1 MSVQD
6 TTSESTLFGIA
17 FCICVSTLVA
27 LGSNLLG
34 PYFEEKHR
42 LFEQAREFEMTRKRI
57 SADAEKKNKKPAE
70 QVSSFS
76 INDDDDKTLTRLRN
90 RVMHLEREKEAL
102 GDEIIRLRR
111 KDSMARI
118 ELKVYKE
125 EAKNVQAG
133 MQREMSI
140 LRDMIRD
147 YRNGKNPGVCCT
159 ALDEKIVNGPP
170 ISAEAPGAFDRL
182 AKLDNFDRT
191 KLVHSF
197 GQTVQVNKVPD
208 VAA

>member
-1 MSVQD
+1 MSVEH
-6 TTSESTLFGIA
+6 TTPESTLFGIA
-17 FCICVSTLVA
+17 FCIGVSTLVA

-42 LFEQAREFEMTRKRI
+42 LIDQAREFEMTRQRV
-57 SADAEKKNKKPAE
+57 SAEAEKQKPAE
-70 QVSSFS
+70 QVSSS
-76 INDDDDKTLTRLRN
+76 STDDKTITRLRN
-90 RVMHLEREKEAL
+90 RVMHLERQKEAL
-102 GDEIIRLRR
+102 GDEIIRLRAE
-111 KDSMARI
+111 SSTARI
-118 ELKVYKE
+118 ELDIYKE
-125 EAKNVQAG
+125 EAKDVQAG

-147 YRNGKNPGVCCT
+147 YRNGKKPGVCCT

-182 AKLDNFDRT
+182 ATKLDNLDRT